1 MSDSRF
7 DHVYDPVATPN
18 PAYDDDFEPAPAP
31 SGSWER
37 RSLAQALLTHARKRQ
52 DAIAGAFVDAMLAGK
67 ISLFRLLLDL
77 EQAAIAAEAEAQ
89 QARMPSLADVL
100 LPMLDR
106 ERKQAAA
113 AAETAAAPEPAP
125 ARPAL
130 VAPAPNPPQSPA
142 PPQPGV
148 TDVNAAAEP
157 GPSTA
162 PSAPPA
168 TPSATPAASRPCRT
182 RARARKPQPRTP
194 HRPGHNPVSSAR
206 NHPPLE
212 TLHAARQPQPA
223 PRDSST
229 PTIPSVSPPRR
240 RKRTPLRTTHSK
252 QISSVPNAS

>member
-37 RSLAQALLTHARKRQ
+37 RSLAQALLTHARERQ
-52 DAIAGAFVDAMLAGK
+52 DAIAAAFVNAILAGK

-77 EQAAIAAEAEAQ
+77 EQAAVTADAEAQ

-113 AAETAAAPEPAP
+113 AAEAATAPEPAP

-130 VAPAPNPPQSPA
+130 VAPAPNPPQSAA
-142 PPQPGV
+142 PPQPGI
-148 TDVNAAAEP
+148 TSVNAAAEP
-157 GPSTA
+157 APSTA

-168 TPSATPAASRPCRT
+168 TRSATPAASRPCRT
-182 RARARKPQPRTP
+182 RARARARKPQPRNP
-194 HRPGHNPVSSAR
+194 HRSGHNPFPPAH
-206 NHPPLE
+206 NHPLLE

-229 PTIPSVSPPRR
+229 HTIPFVSPPPRR

-252 QISSVPNAS
+252 NELSRK

>member
-113 AAETAAAPEPAP
+113 AAEAATAPEPAP
-125 ARPAL
+125 ARHAL
-130 VAPAPNPPQSPA
+130 VAPAPNPAQSPA
-142 PPQPGV
+142 PPQPGI
-148 TDVNAAAEP
+148 TDVNAAAQP
-157 GPSTA
+157 TPSAA

-168 TPSATPAASRPCRT
+168 TRSAMPAASRPCRT
-182 RARARKPQPRTP
+182 RARARARKPQPRNP

-229 PTIPSVSPPRR
+229 HTTPFVSPPRRR

-252 QISSVPNAS
+252 NELSRK